1 MCFFINRTAVAG
13 APFGG
18 KAHHILFHV
27 KQMCTIVSRF
37 VIHHIWCPLFVC
49 NNVINP
55 YNSMCLRRL
64 FCATRTNMRAQIMP
78 TMCAIADKKK
88 PYAFFYLC
96 AELCPAP
103 PYSAACCPIV
113 YVCVVGKGIGKG
125 IRTAYNKAL

>member
-1 MCFFINRTAVAG
+1 MRCNC
-13 APFGG
+13 GG
-18 KAHHILFHV
+18 KKCAFLLIEPQWPAHPLGGRPHHILFHV

-37 VIHHIWCPLFVC
+37 IIHHIWCPLFVC

-55 YNSMCLRRL
+55 YNTMYLRIL

-78 TMCAIADKKK
+78 TMAHIVGKKK

-103 PYSAACCPIV
+103 PYSAACFPIV
-113 YVCVVGKGIGKG
+113 YVCVVGKG
-125 IRTAYNKAL
+125 TSL